1 MVQKVQGLKFS
12 SCLQP
17 SDPEYAATE
26 LYIAPAEGQT
36 PFDFMLDMNAE
47 FLSYCAKFPHSTG
60 GLTSEC
66 TITLTPKK
74 YPWATVA
81 GWSKHFASDANYS
94 FYAQYFTEMKQIR
107 DSVMIAMCQKPGR
120 LSASV
125 VCDVE
130 HLEQLVHHDQ
140 AYQFLKNVCGSLP
153 YFQYALNELIAMVA
167 QIGCPQLFLT
177 LSAADICVQNLFKLS
192 DNRME
197 KRWSNL
203 LHLLWPSGM
212 SVEPCHKCTSCC
224 WYSLHSRLCARG

>member
-74 YPWATVA
+74 YP
-81 GWSKHFASDANYS
+81 
-94 FYAQYFTEMKQIR
+94 
-107 DSVMIAMCQKPGR
+107 
-120 LSASV
+120 
-125 VCDVE
+125 
-130 HLEQLVHHDQ
+130 
-140 AYQFLKNVCGSLP
+140 
-153 YFQYALNELIAMVA
+153 
-167 QIGCPQLFLT
+167 
-177 LSAADICVQNLFKLS
+177 
-192 DNRME
+192 
-197 KRWSNL
+197 
-203 LHLLWPSGM
+203 
-212 SVEPCHKCTSCC
+212 
-224 WYSLHSRLCARG
+224 